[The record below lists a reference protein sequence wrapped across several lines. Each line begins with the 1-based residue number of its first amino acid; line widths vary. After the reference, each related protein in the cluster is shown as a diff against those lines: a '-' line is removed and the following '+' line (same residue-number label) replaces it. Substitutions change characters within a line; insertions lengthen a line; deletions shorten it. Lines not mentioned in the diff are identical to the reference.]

1 MYIFLSLCPRKSQAA
16 PSKSLF
22 RVQIKGAVD
31 SIVNLSFFVEFSI
44 QMLTFAH
51 AGKGLKAQILWK
63 KFCSDSSM
71 LQLFCWFFSSLSE
84 VCENLDLMKKSSENG
99 IKKNSG
105 IILHL
110 GSGAKMPGACI
121 DNVIIN

>member
-1 MYIFLSLCPRKSQAA
+1 MA
-16 PSKSLF
+16 PSNSLF
-22 RVQIKGAVD
+22 RVQIKGAID
-31 SIVNLSFFVEFSI
+31 SIVNLFFSRLFDPDVDICARWKGTQSADSQEKVLPRFFHVATFLLVLFFV
-44 QMLTFAH
+44 Q
-51 AGKGLKAQILWK
+51 
-63 KFCSDSSM
+63 
-71 LQLFCWFFSSLSE
+71 LSE